1 MAFGMPQVESQAVSA
16 LTIHGG
22 RIDAAAARYPDAP
35 RPWLDL
41 STGINPNGYDSAA
54 LMTADAYALPS
65 PSRLVALEEA
75 AAAAFGMTC
84 GAIAAL
90 PGTEIGLRLLA
101 TMDLPRPARV
111 VAPSY
116 GSHAAALPDATSV
129 ACDALADADWRSA
142 LLANPNNPD
151 GRLVAP
157 ETLLALAR
165 SRAGDAWLVIDEAFA
180 DCVAGTSV
188 LPLLHADDRVL
199 VFRSFGKFYG
209 LAGVRLGFV
218 CGPEAIVAR
227 YRERLGSWPVSSAAI
242 ELGIAAY
249 RDIAWQDAT
258 RRDLVTAASALDAV
272 LRRHRLVPQ
281 GDCPL
286 FRLIATPAAPTL
298 FKRLAAAGILT
309 RPFDYAPDWLRIGL
323 PDDADALAR
332 LDRALGGG

>member
-1 MAFGMPQVESQAVSA
+1 MASAMPQVESQAVSA

-35 RPWLDL
+35 GPWLDL
-41 STGINPNGYDSAA
+41 STGINPNGYDPAA
-54 LMTADAYALPS
+54 LIMADPHALPS
-65 PSRLVALEEA
+65 PSRLAALEQA

-90 PGTEIGLRLLA
+90 PGSEIGLRLLA
-101 TMDLPRPARV
+101 TLDLPRPARV

-116 GSHAAALPDATSV
+116 GSHAAALPDATPV
-129 ACDALADADWRSA
+129 AWDALAGADWRSA

-151 GRLVAP
+151 GRRVSPAA
-157 ETLLALAR
+157 LLALAR
-165 SRAGDAWLVIDEAFA
+165 SRADDAWLVIDEAFA
-180 DCVAGTSV
+180 DGVAGASV
-188 LPLLHADDRVL
+188 LPLLRADDRVL

-218 CGPEAIVAR
+218 CGPQAIVAR

-249 RDIAWQDAT
+249 RDTAWQDAT
-258 RRDLVTAASALDAV
+258 RRDLGAAAFDLDRM
-272 LRRHRLVPQ
+272 LRRHGLSPR

-286 FRLIATPAAPTL
+286 FRLVETPDAPLL
-298 FKRLAAAGILT
+298 FERLAAAGILT
-309 RPFDYAPDWLRIGL
+309 RPFEYAPDWLRIGL
-323 PDDADALAR
+323 PGSAAALAR